1 MHDIWA
7 FLLQTLAASSVAVV
21 LLVVKVMFRD
31 KLSPKWQFAIWGI
44 LGCALL
50 IPVGSFKRY
59 ILMNWPLIIETV
71 KTIFLREYTLTR
83 VSFPFPIPVTVMPR
97 TVLDWLFV
105 LYEAGVVF
113 FILRYVT
120 SYIKLQKILQDGTEP
135 EIRIKVKI
143 NLVAGQYD
151 LPICESVRVKGITS
165 AFVCGVFH
173 PVLVLPEEEM
183 DDKVILHE
191 LLHLKYKD
199 TIWGILIALFRCI
212 HWCNPLIWYCAD
224 QVGNDIE
231 ALCDYRVLT
240 LLEGEERRDYGR
252 ILLAMANEKYARMP
266 GTSSMA
272 NGGKH
277 ISKRIASIVRFKK
290 YPSGMQ
296 MVSVCIAIV
305 IAIPMLS
312 GVEVQKVYGAD
323 NLFPEEVD
331 HAMSMASSR
340 LNYCTTPA
348 GALDTYG
355 KALLT
360 QNGNYRTMCAP
371 ADMQESIAKEIWEKR
386 AKSPNWDS
394 GLECP
399 PDKEKGYSILNM
411 RKSGNDAYCALMVL
425 PLAYPPD
432 GQVAK
437 EDMMWIAFQKVRVE
451 KEDNHWIVMPA
462 EEFKLIEIVDSDLNW
477 GSGALPAYVYSNTW
491 EDFRV
496 EVHYQ
501 QIFIIDNIR
510 YLENKLDW
518 FAGNETFFDTVPK
531 PNAEFDSARWLQTS
545 GCVYTGD
552 DEKKDDYHLLGLSVA
567 VQENLEGRPQLIP
580 PGGGYSG
587 GSDSDGNGWRS
598 TWLEDGWD
606 SNRML
611 CVSSGGSSDAFE
623 NIADN
628 IPAYYAADL
637 YINGERV
644 AEMTLQL
651 QEGGVYE

>member
-1 MHDIWA
+1 MYDIWA
-7 FLLQTLAASSVAVV
+7 FLLQTLTVSSVAVV
-21 LLVVKVMFRD
+21 LLVVKAMFRD
-31 KLSPKWQFAIWGI
+31 KLSPKWQLAIWSI
-44 LGCALL
+44 LCCALL
-50 IPVGSFKRY
+50 IPAGSLKRY
-59 ILMNWPLIIETV
+59 ILMNWQLIIETV
-71 KTIFLREYTLTR
+71 KTLFWQEYTLTR
-83 VSFPFPIPVTVMPR
+83 VSFPFPMPVTVMPQ

-105 LYEAGVVF
+105 FYEAGVVF
-113 FILRYVT
+113 FILRYVI
-120 SYIKLQKILQDGTEP
+120 SYIKLRKILRGGTEP
-135 EIRIKVKI
+135 EISVRARI
-143 NLVAGQYD
+143 NQVADKYE
-151 LPICESVRVKGITS
+151 LPVCESVRVKGIAS

-173 PVLVLPEEEM
+173 PILVLPEEEI
-183 DDKVILHE
+183 DDKVFMHE

-240 LLEGEERRDYGR
+240 LLEGEERRDYGK
-252 ILLAMANEKYARMP
+252 ILLSMANGKYARMP

-290 YPSGMQ
+290 YPSGMKL
-296 MVSVCIAIV
+296 VSVCIVILLAIS
-305 IAIPMLS
+305 MLG
-312 GVEVQKVYGAD
+312 GVEIQKVYGRE
-323 NLFPEEVD
+323 NRFPEEID
-331 HAMSMASSR
+331 YALGMASSR
-340 LNYCTTPA
+340 VNYCTTPA

-360 QNGNYRTMCAP
+360 ENGNYRAMCAP